1 MKKFVYLKNSHSP
14 GYPTGK
20 LFSTDDFYYIRATA
34 EAINR
39 VFPKD
44 KILLVVRGH
53 SGSILAGGIAYLLAR
68 KGNHVIISV
77 SRKAETPHSCNLDGM
92 PLDRGDFKIII
103 IDDFV
108 ESGDTIY
115 NIINDLKQIKNIG
128 HFDMLCIS
136 NHWDEEVIEEHRN
149 KEVYED
155 IISHFDY
162 ICCNEP
168 QN

>member
-1 MKKFVYLKNSHSP
+1 MKKFVYLKNRHFPS
-14 GYPTGK
+14 YPTGK

-53 SGSILAGGIAYLLAR
+53 SGSVLAGGIAYLLTR
-68 KGNHVIISV
+68 KGSDVIISV
-77 SRKAETPHSCNLDGM
+77 SRKVETSHSCNLDGM
-92 PLDRGDFKIII
+92 PLDIGDFKIII
-103 IDDFV
+103 IDDFI

-115 NIINDLKQIKNIG
+115 NIINDLKQIENIG
-128 HFDMLCIS
+128 HYDMLCIS
-136 NHWDEEVIEEHRN
+136 NRWDEEVIEEHKN
-149 KEVYED
+149 KEFYED

-168 QN
+168 KN

>member
-68 KGNHVIISV
+68 KGNYVIISV
-77 SRKAETPHSCNLDGM
+77 SRKAENSHSNSLDGVAIHK
-92 PLDRGDFKIII
+92 GDSKIVI
-103 IDDFV
+103 IDDFID
-108 ESGDTIY
+108 SGDTIY
-115 NIINDLKQIKNIG
+115 NIINDLKQIENIS
-128 HFDMLCIS
+128 HYDMLCIS
-136 NHWDEEVIEEHRN
+136 NHWDEERIEESKHQ
-149 KEVYED
+149 EVYED

-168 QN
+168 KY